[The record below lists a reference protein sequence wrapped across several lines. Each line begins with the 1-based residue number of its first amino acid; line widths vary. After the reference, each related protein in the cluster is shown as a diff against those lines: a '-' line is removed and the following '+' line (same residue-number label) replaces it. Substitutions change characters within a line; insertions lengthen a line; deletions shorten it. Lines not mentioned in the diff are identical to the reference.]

1 MSENAPDTLVKALQN
16 PELYDHPVKD
26 FRVIE
31 THISQVLLTGD
42 YAYKIKKPMDFGF
55 LNFSTLERRKHFC
68 EEELRLNRR
77 LASELYL
84 DVLPITGSP
93 EQPQIGG
100 AGEPFE

>member
-1 MSENAPDTLVKALQN
+1 
-16 PELYDHPVKD
+16 
-26 FRVIE
+26 
-31 THISQVLLTGD
+31 
-42 YAYKIKKPMDFGF
+42 MDFGF

-93 EQPQIGG
+93 EHPQIGG
-100 AGEPFE
+100 AGEPFEYAILMRQFNQDELFDRRQERGEMTAELDRKSTRLNSSHVRIS

>member
-42 YAYKIKKPMDFGF
+42 YAYKIKKPIVY
-55 LNFSTLERRKHFC
+55 S
-68 EEELRLNRR
+68 
-77 LASELYL
+77 
-84 DVLPITGSP
+84 
-93 EQPQIGG
+93 
-100 AGEPFE
+100 